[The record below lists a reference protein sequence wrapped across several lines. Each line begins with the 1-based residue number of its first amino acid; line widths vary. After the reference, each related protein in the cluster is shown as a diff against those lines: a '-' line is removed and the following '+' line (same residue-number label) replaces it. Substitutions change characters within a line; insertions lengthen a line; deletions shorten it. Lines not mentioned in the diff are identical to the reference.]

1 MIELEKFLSSGGS
14 PSDIRAL
21 LAAESSRA
29 LMKHI
34 QVQVDVEDG
43 VEGGEEAVK
52 EVEVEVVPMI
62 GRATDEEEE
71 VAAVAVEDTDVTPDE
86 LSAVPC
92 LQPSSF
98 VPTDAA

>member
-1 MIELEKFLSSGGS
+1 
-14 PSDIRAL
+14 
-21 LAAESSRA
+21 
-29 LMKHI
+29 MKHI

-71 VAAVAVEDTDVTPDE
+71 VAAAVAVEDTDVTPDE